1 MAAYGAGKPATPH
14 ADAPGNDEGRDA
26 YTTLRR
32 EIATGV
38 LPLQAK
44 MPSAREIESR
54 FSIAHAT
61 ALNVLNSLEADG
73 LIEKKVRARAVVI
86 ATPDDAGP
94 VTLADVVEE
103 VRGLRSEV
111 RELRAEVADL
121 RAARR
126 EEP

>member
-1 MAAYGAGKPATPH
+1 MAAHDAAKPATPR
-14 ADAPGNDEGRDA
+14 ADALGSDDGRDA

-32 EIATGV
+32 EIAVGV

-44 MPSAREIESR
+44 MPSAREIEDR
-54 FSIAHAT
+54 FNIAHAT
-61 ALNVLNSLEADG
+61 ALNVLTSLEADG
-73 LIEKKVRARAVVI
+73 LIEKKNRARAVVI
-86 ATPDDAGP
+86 ATPDNTRP
-94 VTLADVVEE
+94 VTMADIAEE

-126 EEP
+126 GEP